1 MNPLHESASAQKDD
15 GVQMRRDSIQLSRSS
30 SGDGKELNFE
40 TGVKVPS
47 SPRDVRA
54 EGQTRLNQ
62 PPKALRVATAVA
74 VGVGSFLRAA
84 LAIGTLG
91 LSEGIKA
98 LADKLVDLYGTQKR
112 ENDSLS
118 VAIPPSLETFDLNP
132 KILPQRVAKRYDTD
146 TLVKVVQHKINKG
159 HELVSQ
165 LLEGTLPGD
174 RKCTVEDMTNIMF
187 FVQVRGEEMNG
198 GSFKDGAFTLPDP
211 GQRIRQFLDTCPMSY
226 QRDSSHITAFQTDAG
241 AGQRGI
247 DAYGSGKQLKEY
259 LPHGMKTLLY
269 GSVPQNSGSLKMPED
284 RLYLKLESHGAWL
297 SRPRGGDEASGPH
310 RRGNHHDVGAF
321 LGHSLSFIVTRF
333 QKAGADTRK
342 ERIPVDLAKNYK
354 DLMSKV
360 DIGTKQLLERNAP
373 LSTAGG
379 IRIMMDNLKDGLR
392 STDPQ
397 TAEHRLLK
405 GVYDEI
411 FKRYPDDFLARFGN
425 EIVMLTQDIVG
436 IDGERRVA
444 QQDGEPPKPI
454 PQEQTLKNRLVEQ
467 EREQDREKDEEMVR
481 EYDRNIQM
489 SDQEMENEIGQN
501 IQESRQKEGLRQIKP
516 SENLT
521 DLGNRDLS
529 ELDDLLNEALKI
541 QSELEDLL
549 SESGDEPPVPTS
561 VPTPNSTTDQEVIDT
576 DRLLEDAIRSF
587 DTLTDII
594 PDK

>member
-1 MNPLHESASAQKDD
+1 ME
-15 GVQMRRDSIQLSRSS
+15 RDSIQLSRSS
-30 SGDGKELNFE
+30 SEAVGELCFE
-40 TGVKVPS
+40 TGVKIPS

-54 EGQTRLNQ
+54 EGQRRLNQ
-62 PPKALRVATAVA
+62 PSIALRVATAVA
-74 VGVGSFLRAA
+74 VGVGSFLRAV
-84 LAIGTLG
+84 LAVGTLG
-91 LSEGIKA
+91 VSEGIKA
-98 LADKLVDLYGTQKR
+98 LADKLVELYGTQKR
-112 ENDSLS
+112 GNDSIS
-118 VAIPPSLETFDLNP
+118 VLIPPSQEAFELDP
-132 KILPQRVAKRYDTD
+132 KILPDRVAKRYNPE
-146 TLVKVVQHKINKG
+146 TLEKVVQYKINKG

-165 LLEGTLPGD
+165 LLEGTLPDD

-226 QRDSSHITAFQTDAG
+226 QRDSSHITAFQTEAG

-284 RLYLKLESHGAWL
+284 RLYLKIESHGAWL
-297 SRPRGGDEASGPH
+297 TRPRGGDEAAGPH

-342 ERIPVDLAKNYK
+342 ERLPTDLAKDYK
-354 DLMSKV
+354 NVMSKV
-360 DIGTKQLLERNAP
+360 DSGTKQLLERNAP

-397 TAEHRLLK
+397 TADHRLLK
-405 GVYDEI
+405 GIYDEI
-411 FKRYPDDFLARFGN
+411 FKRYPDDFTARFGN

-444 QQDGEPPKPI
+444 QQEGEPPKPLQ
-454 PQEQTLKNRLVEQ
+454 QEQTLKGRLVQ
-467 EREQDREKDEEMVR
+467 RERENNRRLDEEIVR
-481 EYDRNIQM
+481 EYDRNLQM
-489 SDQEMENEIGQN
+489 SDQEMEDEIGRN
-501 IQESRQKEGLRQIKP
+501 IQESLEKQGLGQIRP
-516 SENLT
+516 SENLRE
-521 DLGNRDLS
+521 LGDQDLS
-529 ELDDLLNEALKI
+529 ELDDLVNETLKI

-549 SESGDEPPVPTS
+549 SGLGEESPVAIS
-561 VPTPNSTTDQEVIDT
+561 SPTPTLSTEQEVIDT

-587 DTLTDII
+587 DTLNDIKF
-594 PDK
+594 DK